1 MMKNIASMI
10 FKFLGVFVLLA
21 AIVDG
26 GTVWSYILGFG
37 LILFPFNAFS
47 IYVAYIL
54 MIVTFL
60 GSVLLGGYIGVQI
73 GGKDSGVALLGLIL
87 GGFVGFKLVCSNYF
101 DLLLEPIRKMS
112 ELDKYPPQIVQE

>member
-1 MMKNIASMI
+1 MGI
-10 FKFLGVFVLLA
+10 
-21 AIVDG
+21 
-26 GTVWSYILGFG
+26 
-37 LILFPFNAFS
+37 
-47 IYVAYIL
+47 
-54 MIVTFL
+54 TFL

-112 ELDKYPPQIVQE
+112 ELDK